1 MRHLRMTHRCAGCTH
16 YKKEG
21 ISHRCRLED
30 NTYQTWMGM
39 TYKEHPDQKNRKGD
53 CTDYEEKIT

>member
-1 MRHLRMTHRCAGCTH
+1 MTHRCAGCTH
-16 YKKEG
+16 YFKEG

-30 NTYQTWMGM
+30 NTYNTWMGM

-53 CTDYEEKIT
+53 CKDYEEKIT